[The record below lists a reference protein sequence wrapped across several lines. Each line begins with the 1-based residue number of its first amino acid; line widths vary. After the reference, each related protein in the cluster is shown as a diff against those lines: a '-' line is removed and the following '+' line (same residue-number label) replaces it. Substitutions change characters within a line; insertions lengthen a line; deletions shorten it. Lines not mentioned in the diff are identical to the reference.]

1 MGPSTGPLFLMDRCA
16 VFVDAGYLLSEG
28 AKAYCAVRKRSLVT
42 CDFREVAQAIET
54 YCCELHGMPALRT
67 YWYDGARDAVP
78 TEDHLLVAS
87 LPRVKLRL
95 GRLSGGKQKGVDS
108 LIVHDLITLA
118 HERAVTSMYLLGG
131 DEDLREGV
139 SAAQR
144 LGVQVCLLGIET
156 GKTNQALPLIRE
168 ADEHIV
174 LPADLLRAHFGL
186 AGSAPVEEEPA
197 ETVKPDLP
205 ATTDEEEPVAPEAA
219 VDIDKDGETAAQVGR
234 EFAAAWASH
243 AELAELAE
251 LMLLKPRIPREL
263 DVQLLLRAE
272 EVIGKSLRGA
282 PEAVRRAL
290 RAAFWKELD
299 AVAIRL
305 LK

>member
-1 MGPSTGPLFLMDRCA
+1 MDRCA

-28 AKAYCAVRKRSLVT
+28 AKAFCGVRKRALVT
-42 CDFREVAQAIET
+42 CDFRDTAKTIET
-54 YCCELHGMPALRT
+54 YCSELHGLPALRT

-144 LGVQVCLLGIET
+144 LGVQVCLLGIDT

-174 LPADLLRAHFGL
+174 LPGDLLRAHFRL
-186 AGSAPVEEEPA
+186 AGVEPVEAEP
-197 ETVKPDLP
+197 L
-205 ATTDEEEPVAPEAA
+205 EAA
-219 VDIDKDGETAAQVGR
+219 IDELSSSPIEQAEPHPAVEVANDDDVEQAANAGR
-234 EFAAAWASH
+234 QFAAAWVSH
-243 AELAELAE
+243 AEVGEIAEL
-251 LMLLKPRIPREL
+251 LLLAPQIPREL

-272 EVIGKSLRGA
+272 EEIGKSLRGA
-282 PEAVRRAL
+282 ESVRRAL
-290 RAAFWKELD
+290 RAAFWEEVEAGAKR
-299 AVAIRL
+299 VAN
-305 LK
+305 